1 MTLHG
6 LRRILGGVLA
16 ALWLG
21 LAPAWLWAD
30 EVAPVGE
37 VTFAIGEGHIA
48 RGSGE
53 LAATKGARILIGDA
67 IETPQGGHVHIRFID
82 GAFVSVRPNSR
93 LLIQEYQ
100 FDAGHPERSAV
111 KFTLERGIARAISG
125 QAAHAAKDHFRLNT
139 PLVAIGVRG
148 TDFVTQVRSD
158 SVSAVV
164 NQGAIIVAP
173 FDETCLASGFG
184 GCASSRSKVLTAEMA
199 GVIEYGLH
207 QTAPSI
213 RPGIPKSLDTPALVA
228 PEEASAPP
236 PPGQAASNVTSTSA
250 STAATSRSAF
260 AASLPP
266 DNSLVWGR
274 WTFMQ
279 GNLNA
284 APGDGVSV
292 PWNQA
297 AAGRA
302 PSVGNG
308 YAGLFRTE
316 NGPVTF
322 PGSLGSA
329 SFGLIQ
335 SGVTF
340 TGSNGAEQ
348 AASATGGL
356 LSIDF
361 ASHQFNTQLGLTSQ
375 PTGPVNL
382 QSSGSVTANG
392 YLVSQAGS
400 PVVAGA
406 VAQDARRAGYF
417 FVLPGVGGTLS
428 GLTLWGR

>member
-1 MTLHG
+1 MRLDG
-6 LRRILGGVLA
+6 LRQILGGVLA
-16 ALWLG
+16 ALTLT
-21 LAPAWLWAD
+21 LAPAWAE

-37 VTFAIGEGHIA
+37 VTFAIGAGHIN
-48 RGSGE
+48 RGSE
-53 LAATKGARILIGDA
+53 AINASKGAQIRVGDA
-67 IETPQGGHVHIRFID
+67 IETPEGGHVHIRFID

-93 LLIQEYQ
+93 LLIEEYQ

-111 KFTLERGIARAISG
+111 KFSLERGTARAISG

-148 TDFVTQVRSD
+148 TDFVTQVHSNT
-158 SVSAVV
+158 VLAVV

-173 FDETCLASGFG
+173 FDEACLASGLG
-184 GCASSRSKVLTAEMA
+184 GCATARSRILTAEMA

-207 QTAPSI
+207 QMAPSI
-213 RPGIPKSLDTPALVA
+213 RPGIPKTLDTPALVA
-228 PEEASAPP
+228 PEEASGPATPN
-236 PPGQAASNVTSTSA
+236 QAASNVSSTSA
-250 STAATSRSAF
+250 SAVATTRSAF
-260 AASLPP
+260 VASLPP
-266 DNSLVWGR
+266 DNSLMWGR

-279 GNLNA
+279 GNVNA

-297 AAGRA
+297 AAGRN
-302 PSVGNG
+302 PSTGNF

-316 NGPVTF
+316 NGPVSF
-322 PGSLGSA
+322 PGSLGKT
-329 SFGLIQ
+329 SFGLMEA
-335 SGVTF
+335 GVTY
-340 TGSNGAEQ
+340 TGNNGVAQ
-348 AASATGGL
+348 AGAATGGL

-361 ASHQFNTQLGLTSQ
+361 TNRQFNTQLGLTS
-375 PTGPVNL
+375 PATGAVSL
-382 QSSGSVTANG
+382 QSSGTVTANG
-392 YLVSQAGS
+392 YLVSRAGS

-406 VAQDARRAGYF
+406 VAQDVLRAGYF